1 MKAAAIFMAAACFTG
16 MASQNYANV
25 KPVESA
31 TIAELEA
38 QREANNKK
46 IKQYEQEMAQFAAD
60 QQAEKEYQKVLQDK
74 IATLQENMQIC
85 RF

>member
-1 MKAAAIFMAAACFTG
+1 MRNWKMKAAAIFMAAACFTG

-38 QREANNKK
+38 QIDA
-46 IKQYEQEMAQFAAD
+46 MASAITEGVNAA
-60 QQAEKEYQKVLQDK
+60 
-74 IATLQENMQIC
+74 
-85 RF
+85 